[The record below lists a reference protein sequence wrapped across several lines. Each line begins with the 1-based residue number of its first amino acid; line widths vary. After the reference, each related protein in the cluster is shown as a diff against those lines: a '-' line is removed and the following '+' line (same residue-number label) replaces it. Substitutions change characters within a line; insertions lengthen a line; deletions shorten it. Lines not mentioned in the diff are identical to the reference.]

1 MKNYNTTQEKTL
13 KVKIEKPDMSRL
25 DGSMGKESIG
35 GAMYLCDL
43 QVFKNPASD
52 SEVLCDVGEK
62 NFFFLT
68 FYSKLLTHPLSEGVS

>member
-1 MKNYNTTQEKTL
+1 M
-13 KVKIEKPDMSRL
+13 KIEKPDMSRL

-62 NFFFLT
+62 IFFF
-68 FYSKLLTHPLSEGVS
+68 